1 MMNIKNKRY
10 IDNIEWKIYKQY
22 FMKFTT
28 RSNIY
33 TERERE
39 KQKRKRINER
49 QNLESMRLEF
59 FTLHNIFL
67 PQIKNPESL
76 NKQRNTL

>member
-1 MMNIKNKRY
+1 MEKN
-10 IDNIEWKIYKQY
+10 KQY

-39 KQKRKRINER
+39 TEERK
-49 QNLESMRLEF
+49 
-59 FTLHNIFL
+59 
-67 PQIKNPESL
+67 
-76 NKQRNTL
+76 NK